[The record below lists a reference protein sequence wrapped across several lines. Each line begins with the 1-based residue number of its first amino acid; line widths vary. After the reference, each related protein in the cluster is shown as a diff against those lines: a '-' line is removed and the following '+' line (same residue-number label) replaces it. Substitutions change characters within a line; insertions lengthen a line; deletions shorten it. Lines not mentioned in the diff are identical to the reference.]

1 MFCKECGRY
10 LGDKTVCPYCGY
22 GKIDEYAFLKTA
34 KSWHDEKNE
43 ISEKS
48 RTTAGVLQ
56 FFAGGAGI
64 GRFYIGDKKTALM
77 QIILSVVTLGLGGF
91 LWGIIDSIGIFSGK
105 PLYDGSGKSII

>member
-34 KSWHDEKNE
+34 KIWHSEKEE
-43 ISEKS
+43 ISKKS

-56 FFAGGAGI
+56 FFAGGIGL
-64 GRFYIGDKKTALM
+64 GRFYIGDKKTAIF
-77 QIILSVVTLGLGGF
+77 QIGLSIITLGLGGF
-91 LWGIIDSIGIFSGK
+91 LWGILDSIGIFSGK
-105 PLYDGSGKSII
+105 PLYDGSGKAII